1 MDTMIGEI
9 LDSELVDSTIYTKVL
24 DSGRIWLMILSF
36 PMFRVSDP
44 VFLHG
49 MDPDP
54 ALNFSDPDSDPI
66 LRHFLTSLYF
76 LNNAVSLFRY
86 F

>member
-44 VFLHG
+44 YPVGSGDFTWHG
-49 MDPDP
+49 SGFK
-54 ALNFSDPDSDPI
+54 FSRSGLGSD
-66 LRHFLTSLYF
+66 FKTFSK
-76 LNNAVSLFRY
+76 
-86 F
+86 